1 MTGDYKEALKARI
14 LGQDDFLRA
23 TFSGSLPGQSIP
35 WVKVTIRP
43 VLLKG
48 ERYLQFSHFDD
59 KKDITKN
66 YSDTEAEEKVDE
78 LIALPFKNFHVETA
92 GRVMQVN
99 LSKKGKPLILDRAVA
114 DKEKKPVNLSHNRE
128 KDLIL
133 PADKPVPFLQLTGI
147 MTQDGKIKSDMQ
159 SKFRQINEY
168 LKLVDQTGVL
178 STLKEAPVRAID
190 FGCGNAY
197 LTFATYHYLT
207 NTLGLETEMVGVDLQ
222 SNLLERHVSNAKTL
236 GWDGLTFEAAR
247 IVDYKPAVP
256 AHVVLALHACDTATD
271 EAIAQGIGWQSRLI
285 ITAPCCHHDLQAQL
299 NNNPYPSPFNPV
311 SRYGI
316 LSERLGDILT
326 DTFRA
331 LTLRI
336 MGYRTDVVQFV
347 STEHT
352 AKNLMIRAVGGLPV
366 GDPKFVREYNELKQY
381 WNVTPYLEHLLG
393 ETIRRVL
400 GDTANVGLQ
409 TEQQSG
415 GALQLEISVE

>member
-1 MTGDYKEALKARI
+1 MTVDHIETLKARI
-14 LGQDDFLRA
+14 LEQDDFLRA
-23 TFSGSLPGQSIP
+23 TFSGSLPGQTIP

-43 VLLKG
+43 VLLQG
-48 ERYLQFSHFDD
+48 ERYLQFAHFDE

-66 YSDTEAEEKVDE
+66 YSGEEAAQKLNE
-78 LIALPFKNFHVETA
+78 LVALPFKNFHVETA

-99 LSKKGKPLILDRAVA
+99 LSKKGKPLILDKAVV
-114 DKEKKPVNLSHNRE
+114 DKEKKAVNLSHNRE

-147 MTQDGKIKSDMQ
+147 MTQEGKIKADMH

-168 LKLVDQTGVL
+168 LKLVDQTGAL
-178 STLKEAPVRAID
+178 STLNEPPIRVVD

-197 LTFATYHYLT
+197 LTFATYHYLN
-207 NTLGLETEMVGVDLQ
+207 NTLGLETEMVGVDVQ
-222 SNLLERHVSNAKTL
+222 SNLLERHVANARTL
-236 GWDGLTFEAAR
+236 GWGGLTFEAAR
-247 IVDYKPAVP
+247 IVDYKPGAP

-271 EAIAQGIGWQSRLI
+271 EAIAQGIGWQSSLI

-299 NNNPYPSPFNPV
+299 NNQAFPAPFNPI

-331 LTLRI
+331 LILRI

-366 GDPKFVREYNELKQY
+366 GNPKFVREYNELKKY
-381 WNVTPYLEHLLG
+381 WNVTPYLEKLLG
-393 ETIRRVL
+393 EPFTRLLDDAAGVGVQPESQAR
-400 GDTANVGLQ
+400 TA
-409 TEQQSG
+409 
-415 GALQLEISVE
+415 LEL

>member
-1 MTGDYKEALKARI
+1 
-14 LGQDDFLRA
+14 
-23 TFSGSLPGQSIP
+23 
-35 WVKVTIRP
+35 
-43 VLLKG
+43 
-48 ERYLQFSHFDD
+48 
-59 KKDITKN
+59 TKN
-66 YSDTEAEEKVDE
+66 YSGTEAEEKLDE
-78 LIALPFKNFHVETA
+78 LIGLPFKNFHVETA

-99 LSKKGKPLILDRAVA
+99 LSKKGKPLILDKAVVE
-114 DKEKKPVNLSHNRE
+114 KEKKPINLSHNRE

-133 PADKPVPFLQLTGI
+133 PADKPVPFLHLTGI
-147 MTQDGKIKSDMQ
+147 MTQDGKIKSDMH

-178 STLKEAPVRAID
+178 GTLKAAPVRVVD

-207 NTLGLETEMVGVDLQ
+207 NTLGLETEMIGVDVQ
-222 SNLLERHVSNAKTL
+222 SNLLERHVTNARTL

-247 IVDYKPAVP
+247 IVDYKPGAP

-299 NNNPYPSPFNPV
+299 NNHPFPSPFNPI

-352 AKNLMIRAVGGLPV
+352 AKNLMIRAVGGLRV
-366 GDPKFVREYNELKQY
+366 GDPKFVREYNELKKY
-381 WNVTPYLEHLLG
+381 WNVTPYLENLLG
-393 ETIRRVL
+393 DSFTRLLAGTVS
-400 GDTANVGLQ
+400 VQLQ
-409 TEQQSG
+409 TESEDST
-415 GALQLEISVE
+415 ALLL